1 MCKVVNL
8 RKEKYTVYCGRPGKG
23 ITYAPFGNHFIV
35 GVHGERGECRQLFK
49 EFLLSNNPDAINLLQ
64 LIKDTIKKDDILGCF
79 CGAGKCHADFIA
91 AYVNSDFDI
100 DSIKKE
106 P

>member
-23 ITYAPFGNHFIV
+23 ITYAPFGNQFIV
-35 GVHGERGECRQLFK
+35 GKDGERGECREKFRQY
-49 EFLLSNNPDAINLLQ
+49 LLSNDNKSNNLLDI
-64 LIKDTIKKDDILGCF
+64 IKKIIKKDDILGCF

-100 DSIKKE
+100 ESIRKE